1 VSGNSTGRFRFAPVL
16 AATVFTVLLL
26 LLLGTTAEL
35 FLLLFIAVLIS
46 LYLGAVADALAR
58 RTRLPRRPSV
68 FVAVV
73 LSVGALAGFFWL
85 LVPPVVTQTQQLLK
99 VLPSYVIAW
108 ESGIDQALAT
118 NPALRSLWQ
127 PGQHN
132 VLIAVYDQISRYFT
146 NVLPKLVGVLGFTIE
161 AVSVA
166 IMGVYLALHPGL
178 YREFLVAIV
187 PPVHRD
193 LARSVLAE
201 LSRTLRAW
209 IVGQIA
215 SMILLGALTA
225 AGLWA
230 LHVPYWLTFGAFTGV
245 VAIVPFFGSLVST
258 LLPAAFVLGGTGGAG
273 QALAVVGLGIVVHL
287 VEGNIVAPLIMQ
299 RQVQLPPVMT
309 IMSVL
314 IMGTLLGPV
323 GLLVAVPTLAV
334 LDVVV
339 RRILFNRI
347 YEGRG
352 FRRLVRDGA
361 FVVKAPAAPG
371 DVSVPLAPP
380 DVLADAESGEPRQVA

>member
-1 VSGNSTGRFRFAPVL
+1 MSSNPAGRFRFAPVL

-26 LLLGTTAEL
+26 LLLGKTAEL

-58 RTRLPRRPSV
+58 RTRLTRRWSV
-68 FVAVV
+68 LVAVL
-73 LSVGALAGFFWL
+73 LSLGALAGFFWL
-85 LVPPVVTQTQQLLK
+85 FVPPVVAQTQQLLK
-99 VLPSYVIAW
+99 VLPNYVIAW
-108 ESGIDQALAT
+108 ESGIDQVLAT

-132 VLIAVYDQISRYFT
+132 VLVAVYDQISRYFT
-146 NVLPKLVGVLGFTIE
+146 NVLPKLVGVLGVTIE
-161 AVSVA
+161 VVSVA

-178 YREFLVAIV
+178 YREFLVAMF

-215 SMILLGALTA
+215 AMILLGVLTA

-230 LHVPYWLTFGAFTGV
+230 LHVPYWLTFGAFAGV
-245 VAIVPFFGSLVST
+245 AAIVPFFGSLLST
-258 LLPAAFVLGGTGGAG
+258 LLPAAFVLGGAGGVA
-273 QALAVVGLGIVVHL
+273 QALAVVALGIGVHL

-323 GLLVAVPTLAV
+323 GLVVAVPTLAV
-334 LDVVV
+334 LDVVI

-361 FVVKAPAAPG
+361 FVVKAPATPG
-371 DVSVPLAPP
+371 VVSVPLAPP
-380 DVLADAESGEPRQVA
+380 DALSAAERDEPRQVA

>member
-1 VSGNSTGRFRFAPVL
+1 MSGNPVGRFRFAPVL
-16 AATVFTVLLL
+16 AATVCTVLLL
-26 LLLGTTAEL
+26 LLLGKTAEL

-46 LYLGAVADALAR
+46 LYLGAVADVLAR
-58 RTRLPRRPSV
+58 RTRLPRGWSV
-68 FVAVV
+68 LVAVL
-73 LSVGALAGFFWL
+73 LSLGALGGFVWL
-85 LVPPVVTQTQQLLK
+85 LVPPVVAQTQQLLT
-99 VLPSYVIAW
+99 VLPNYVIAW
-108 ESGIDQALAT
+108 ETGIDQALAA

-146 NVLPKLVGVLGFTIE
+146 NVLPKLVGVLGVTLE
-161 AVSVA
+161 VASVA
-166 IMGVYLALHPGL
+166 IMGVYLTLHPGL
-178 YREFLVAIV
+178 YREFLVAIF

-193 LARSVLAE
+193 LARSVLGE

-215 SMILLGALTA
+215 AMILLGALTA

-230 LHVPYWLTFGAFTGV
+230 LGVPYWLTFGAFTGV

-258 LLPAAFVLGGTGGAG
+258 LLPAAFVLGGAGGAG
-273 QALAVVGLGIVVHL
+273 KALAVVALGVGVHL

-323 GLLVAVPTLAV
+323 GLVVAVPTLAV
-334 LDVVV
+334 LDVVI

-361 FVVKAPAAPG
+361 FVVRAPATPG

-380 DVLADAESGEPRQVA
+380 DVLSAAERGEPRHVA

>member
-1 VSGNSTGRFRFAPVL
+1 VSGNSAGRFRFAPVL
-16 AATVFTVLLL
+16 AATVATVLLL
-26 LLLGTTAEL
+26 LLLGKTAEL

-46 LYLGAVADALAR
+46 LFLGAVADVLTR
-58 RTRLPRRPSV
+58 RTRIPRRPAV
-68 FVAVV
+68 FVAVL
-73 LSVGALAGFFWL
+73 LSLAALGGFLWL
-85 LVPPVVTQTQQLLK
+85 LVPPVVAQTQQLLK
-99 VLPSYVIAW
+99 VLPNYILAW
-108 ESGIDQALAT
+108 ESGIDQALAR

-132 VLIAVYDQISRYFT
+132 VLIAVYDQVSRYFT
-146 NVLPKLVGVLGFTIE
+146 NVLPKLVGVLGVSIE
-161 AVSVA
+161 VVSVA

-178 YREFLVAIV
+178 YREFLVAIF

-209 IVGQIA
+209 IVGQLA

-225 AGLWA
+225 AGLW
-230 LHVPYWLTFGAFTGV
+230 LLRVPYWLTFGLFTGV
-245 VAIVPFFGSLVST
+245 VAIVPFFGTLVST
-258 LLPAAFVLGGTGGAG
+258 LLPAAFVLGGAGGAG
-273 QALAVVGLGIVVHL
+273 QALAVVGLGVGIHL
-287 VEGNIVAPLIMQ
+287 AEGNIVAPLIMQ

-334 LDVVV
+334 LDVVL

-352 FRRLVRDGA
+352 FRRLVHDGA
-361 FVVKAPAAPG
+361 FVVKAPAMPG
-371 DVSVPLAPP
+371 VVTVPASPP
-380 DVLADAESGEPRQVA
+380 DVLAGAESPEPRRIA